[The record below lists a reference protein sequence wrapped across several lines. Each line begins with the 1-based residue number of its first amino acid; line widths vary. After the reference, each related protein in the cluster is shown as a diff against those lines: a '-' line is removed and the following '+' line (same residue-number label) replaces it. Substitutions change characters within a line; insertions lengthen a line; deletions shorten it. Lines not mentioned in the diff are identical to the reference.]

1 MSDEESFC
9 EITTSKA
16 DSLSSSDDDDAE
28 KLELVQQS
36 AYVCSSTKYKLTNDP
51 VLRISL
57 LLDCDFIEAEG
68 TYVIYYSIKL
78 QSLV

>member
-16 DSLSSSDDDDAE
+16 DSLSSSDDDDTE
-28 KLELVQQS
+28 KLELVLQS
-36 AYVCSSTKYKLTNDP
+36 AYACSPKKYKLTNDP
-51 VLRISL
+51 VLRIP
-57 LLDCDFIEAEG
+57 LLDKDFIEAEG
-68 TYVIYYSIKL
+68 TYVTYYSIKL